1 MSKVVTVCP
10 HCKKANTVEKASS
23 GVGEYAHG
31 VQNIQCS
38 HCSKSWIEDMDVT
51 GSELAK
57 SVQPTSLA
65 ALRVQVRA
73 QFDELLKQIN
83 ALQERRAAAA
93 RLAAKFNTSGVE
105 KSDVAEAELKK
116 ALDNG
121 TSLTFQTLSGVR
133 SSGAA
138 PASSGRF
145 VPDGVEKSD
154 VAGQELTKALAN
166 GKPVGFIQRGN

>member
-1 MSKVVTVCP
+1 MSKVETVCP
-10 HCKKANTVEKASS
+10 HCKKANTVEKASF
-23 GVGEYAHG
+23 GVGAYAHPL
-31 VQNIQCS
+31 QDIQCS
-38 HCSKSWIEDMDVT
+38 HCSKSWKEDLGAV
-51 GSELAK
+51 GSDLAK
-57 SVQPTSLA
+57 SFQPTSLA
-65 ALRVQVRA
+65 ELRVQVRA

-93 RLAAKFNTSGVE
+93 RLAARFNTSGVE

-121 TSLTFQTLSGVR
+121 TPLTFQTLSGVR

-154 VAGQELTKALAN
+154 VARQELTKALAN
-166 GKPVGFIQRGN
+166 GKRI